1 MVTLKMKMRKPKGW
15 YLNQQNTVSP
25 RILFKQSIW
34 SKDTEDGDEVTTFKL
49 RCNSTE
55 RDSQFLLNWDG
66 RTIHSLGTRSGQSNE
81 GSECTMA
88 HRQVQTARRVL
99 DADALA
105 VFEKEAIP

>member
-25 RILFKQSIW
+25 RIHFKQSIW

-55 RDSQFLLNWDG
+55 RDSQHYELKARSFSTGTVEQFILWEQDLDKVIKGLNVQWPTDKYE
-66 RTIHSLGTRSGQSNE
+66 RLE
-81 GSECTMA
+81 ECSMQM
-88 HRQVQTARRVL
+88 H
-99 DADALA
+99 
-105 VFEKEAIP
+105 